1 MDRWTGSGEVDRWE
15 GGRHARCPAGRGWQ
29 ARAPATVCVRC
40 VGGGR
45 APTPVALSCVQ
56 GVNVVTYVYELH
68 GEEVKVKKIEHTK
81 SQPKGVNLD

>member
-1 MDRWTGSGEVDRWE
+1 MWDVW
-15 GGRHARCPAGRGWQ
+15 GR
-29 ARAPATVCVRC
+29 
-40 VGGGR
+40 VGGGC
-45 APTPVALSCVQ
+45 APTLAAPPSVQ

>member
-1 MDRWTGSGEVDRWE
+1 MGHVWGV
-15 GGRHARCPAGRGWQ
+15 
-29 ARAPATVCVRC
+29 C

-45 APTPVALSCVQ
+45 APTLAALSSAQ

-81 SQPKGVNLD
+81 SQPKATGTGGVNLD

>member
-1 MDRWTGSGEVDRWE
+1 M
-15 GGRHARCPAGRGWQ
+15 C
-29 ARAPATVCVRC
+29 VCVC
-40 VGGGR
+40 VVCVVFVCVCGGG
-45 APTPVALSCVQ
+45 ACVQ

>member
-1 MDRWTGSGEVDRWE
+1 VSRA
-15 GGRHARCPAGRGWQ
+15 HAGLA
-29 ARAPATVCVRC
+29 V
-40 VGGGR
+40 
-45 APTPVALSCVQ
+45 LCVQ